1 MFCEHLAD
9 ADDAAL
15 MRLVI
20 MYMLWRHPF
29 GGLSFLSSIFPA
41 RKTAFFMDSDLK
53 NNFPSTKQPL
63 FVDETANSKI
73 KSLNLEI

>member
-1 MFCEHLAD
+1 
-9 ADDAAL
+9 
-15 MRLVI
+15 
-20 MYMLWRHPF
+20 
-29 GGLSFLSSIFPA
+29 
-41 RKTAFFMDSDLK
+41 MDSDLK